1 MAVLDEILEE
11 EYLRS
16 SRLVSHMEAELA
28 GLPKGSLRTRKLKGH
43 EYHYLN
49 YRDGQKIKS
58 LYVPT
63 RDVAE
68 MSEKIERRKSL
79 VSAIKEQRQSQK
91 QIIRALGRIPDV
103 D

>member
-11 EYLRS
+11 EYSRS
-16 SRLVSHMEAELA
+16 SRLVRRMESELA
-28 GLPKGSLRTRKLKGH
+28 ELPKGSLRTRMLKGH

-49 YRDGQKIKS
+49 YRDGQKVKT
-58 LYVPT
+58 LYVPAC
-63 RDVAE
+63 DVAE
-68 MSEKIERRKSL
+68 MSRKIERRKSL
-79 VSAIKEQRQSQK
+79 ASAIKEQRQSQK